1 MSKDQVDA
9 MIRDANA
16 ACAAHNARV
25 AYIAAL
31 RDRTMGPVARFA
43 AMQLAR
49 AQGGRHE

>member
-9 MIRDANA
+9 MIRDATDRSN
-16 ACAAHNARV
+16 AHNARV

-43 AMQLAR
+43 ALQLAR
-49 AQGGRHE
+49 AMSR